1 MSHWRTRELTR
12 AQRTKVKTGYVR
24 LFFLAGVFTVAALF
38 AVSHLVATWDIIEAE
53 TAATLCTEM
62 VETYEQTD
70 GEFGWPN
77 CNHL

>member
-12 AQRTKVKTGYVR
+12 AQREGENWIR
-24 LFFLAGVFTVAALF
+24 ALFFLVGVFTVAALF

-53 TAATLCTEM
+53 TAAALCTEM